1 MKQTERTT
9 LPLDSLVPSPYNP
22 RRISDDAAK
31 GLQSSIEKF
40 GMVQDIVV
48 NRKNNRVV
56 GGNQRLS
63 ILRGMDIEEVPVVLV
78 DLDEDEEK
86 ALCVALNNGHIQGE
100 WTPDLKELLDSI
112 TDKEIL
118 DGLRTDTLVE
128 ALTKGK
134 EDEAESTI
142 EEVDMRPPPK
152 MVWALVAVP
161 SEKWSDVSSLLEQV
175 SKTEGVIY
183 DSVIR

>member
-1 MKQTERTT
+1 MKQTERAT
-9 LPLDSLVPSPYNP
+9 LPIDSLVPSPYNP
-22 RRISDDAAK
+22 RRISEDAAK

-56 GGNQRLS
+56 GGNQRLN
-63 ILRGMDIEEVPVVLV
+63 ILRGMGVEEAPVVLV

-86 ALCVALNNGHIQGE
+86 ALCVALNNDRIQGE

-112 TDKEIL
+112 TDKDIL
-118 DGLRTDTLVE
+118 DGLRTDDLVE
-128 ALTKGK
+128 ALSKSK
-134 EDEAESTI
+134 EGGESTI

-161 SEKWSDVSSLLEQV
+161 SEKWANVASLLEQV
-175 SKTEGVIY
+175 SKVEGVIY